1 MSAKGFWD
9 WLDRAP
15 VSGARCEWNRRLGM
29 NFERVAAAVL
39 RRTEG
44 DATWTPC
51 PEGCCGGHRL
61 VPQRDGGSGFVGV
74 CDDDEP
80 MCEDVF
86 LTTDEGR
93 EWEMDFRRLGCSV
106 AQALNCEGCEEDLG
120 VKRAWLIGRCSGAGL
135 PVVLLLPGGAR
146 EFRES
151 LTQVFVRFR
160 EQFIVLAPT
169 ARFMDA
175 TCHALLKS
183 AKAGFF
189 DLESLLHLE
198 PDGTLRPLRTAAEL
212 FAPYLPTTTA
222 PVVVGREA
230 GNAFAKSG
238 SVWNVTFDGRRTF
251 HLRDTL
257 GAEYLHYFLHHP
269 GESISAYDLEM
280 AIRPEKRAARPKDSV
295 QRNLDGAA
303 VRDYLRQI
311 DGLRSRRDE
320 AVEDGDL
327 AVVDRIDGELEAIES
342 ELRKNGQAPDAGE
355 RSRGNV
361 SKAVAAV
368 QQRLLKGDE
377 NERAFG
383 EHLEQF
389 ISMGY
394 ECIYRQPRGNSW
406 GEHLK

>member
-15 VSGARCEWNRRLGM
+15 VSGARCEWNRRLGT
-29 NFERVAAAVL
+29 NFARVAAAVL
-39 RRTEG
+39 RRTER

-51 PEGCCGGHRL
+51 PDGCCGGHRL
-61 VPQRDGGSGFVGV
+61 VSQPDGGFLAI
-74 CDDDEP
+74 CNDDEP
-80 MCEDVF
+80 MCEDVC
-86 LTTDEGR
+86 LTADEGR
-93 EWEMDFRRLGCSV
+93 EWEMDFRRLGRSV
-106 AQALNCEGCEEDLG
+106 AQALHCEGCEEDLG
-120 VKRAWLIGRCSGAGL
+120 VKCAWLIGRCSGAGL
-135 PVVLLLPGGAR
+135 PVVLVLPGSTI
-146 EFRES
+146 EFREA
-151 LTQVFVRFR
+151 LTQVFVRLR

-169 ARFMDA
+169 GRFMDA

-189 DLESLLHLE
+189 DLESLLRLE
-198 PDGTLRPLRTAAEL
+198 PDGTLRPLRPAAEL
-212 FAPYLPTTTA
+212 FAPYLPATAA
-222 PVVVGREA
+222 PVAGREA
-230 GNAFAKSG
+230 GNVFANSG
-238 SVWNVTFDGRRTF
+238 SVWNVTFDGRRSF

-257 GAEYLHYFLHHP
+257 GAKYLHYLLHHP

-303 VRDYLRQI
+303 VRDYLRQL
-311 DGLRSRRDE
+311 DGLRRRRDE
-320 AVEDGDL
+320 AAEDGDL
-327 AVVDRIDGELEAIES
+327 AVVDRIDGELEAIEG

-394 ECIYRQPRGNSW
+394 ECLYRQPRGNSW
-406 GEHLK
+406 G